1 MQSAPLCLLFCM
13 QADSMEVLMQEIYGL
28 ENKKVLYLM
37 GWVWHLVGWVWHL
50 VG

>member
-1 MQSAPLCLLFCM
+1 M

-37 GWVWHLVGWVWHL
+37 GWVWDLIGWVWHL
-50 VG
+50 VGWVWQ